1 VNAKAKDSEWVRQ
14 RQELE
19 ASKAVGVNEVLL
31 VTSEGAVME
40 GLTSN
45 FFVLSSAGEVETAD
59 AGVLSGTVRELVLQV
74 KAIMIGVMAIS
85 DQCCD
90 IVDLPWLLLRPIS
103 IDQLTIPIAT
113 LFAQSNPKQTCSYA
127 TCCVAVGCCVQ
138 LNVVPVCTQCRCA
151 RS

>member
-90 IVDLPWLLLRPIS
+90 IVDLPWLFLRPIS
-103 IDQLTIPIAT
+103 IDHT
-113 LFAQSNPKQTCSYA
+113 N
-127 TCCVAVGCCVQ
+127 
-138 LNVVPVCTQCRCA
+138 
-151 RS
+151 